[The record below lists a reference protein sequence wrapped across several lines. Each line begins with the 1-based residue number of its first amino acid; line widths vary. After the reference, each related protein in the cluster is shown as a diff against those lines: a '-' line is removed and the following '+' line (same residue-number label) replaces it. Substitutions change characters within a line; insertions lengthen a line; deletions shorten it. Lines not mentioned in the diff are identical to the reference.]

1 MAKEFTI
8 GLLRKAALSIAL
20 TAAAVATL
28 PTAAQAA
35 SHHHGHAVL
44 QCAPY
49 AREVSGIDLH
59 GRAADWWG
67 QAEGVYARGTTPR
80 EGAVLAFRSTH
91 SMRAGHVATVAKVVD
106 DRHVLLNHANW
117 SRPGMIEHEAL
128 AEDVSANGDWSEV
141 RVYFA
146 PIGKLGLR
154 SSPTF
159 GFIYNEAPERTRL
172 ALRD

>member
-1 MAKEFTI
+1 MAKQFTI
-8 GLLRKAALSIAL
+8 GLLHKAAFSIAL
-20 TAAAVATL
+20 SAAAVAA
-28 PTAAQAA
+28 PAQAA
-35 SHHHGHAVL
+35 SHHHGYGHAAL

-67 QAEGVYARGTTPR
+67 QAEGVYARGNTPR

-106 DRHVLLNHANW
+106 ARHVLLNHANW
-117 SRPGMIEHEAL
+117 SRPGMIEREAT
-128 AEDVSANGDWSEV
+128 AVDVSEKGDWSEV

-154 SSPTF
+154 TSPTF
-159 GFIYNEAPERTRL
+159 GFIYNESPERTRL